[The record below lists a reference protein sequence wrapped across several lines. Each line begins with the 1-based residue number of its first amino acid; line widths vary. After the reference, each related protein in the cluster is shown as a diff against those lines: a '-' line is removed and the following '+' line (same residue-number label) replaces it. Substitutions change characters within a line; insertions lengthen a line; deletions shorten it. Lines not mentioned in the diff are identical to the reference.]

1 MVASRRP
8 ALGLPN
14 TGTFGANARYVLRS
28 VDDAGKAQYG
38 LQEVQAGSH
47 RGSKSY
53 HDWMAPP
60 PGLQKERGF
69 DTHGGNWV
77 GRIWLGEMVGA
88 FSQWSAGSKVAR
100 CQDSVGFGWVPQG

>member
-53 HDWMAPP
+53 HEWMGRPP
-60 PGLQKERGF
+60 EETWFRHPRWEL
-69 DTHGGNWV
+69 GGAN
-77 GRIWLGEMVGA
+77 L
-88 FSQWSAGSKVAR
+88 AG
-100 CQDSVGFGWVPQG
+100 